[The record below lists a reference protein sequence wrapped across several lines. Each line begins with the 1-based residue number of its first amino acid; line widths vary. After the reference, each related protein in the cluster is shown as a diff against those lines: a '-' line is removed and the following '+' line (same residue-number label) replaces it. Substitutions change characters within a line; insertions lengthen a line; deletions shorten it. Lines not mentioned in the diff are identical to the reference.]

1 MTIVHMLDT
10 HLAEHLDQV
19 SAIVARKYA
28 PAFYSRASI
37 VVREF
42 YLSGRRFAWAAAPS
56 PRRSMAASPS
66 SPPSS
71 PCPSSSPTL
80 SSTPSL
86 VSLSRTSS
94 YSSAWSSDCD
104 EPMTPSAQCT
114 TAQPT
119 TLPPVPP
126 LSQKENLSRSL
137 PCKELGS
144 LSFPPVS
151 RSALC
156 PATWE
161 LNVLPVPAGSTYVP

>member
-10 HLAEHLDQV
+10 HLAEDLDQV

-42 YLSGRRFAWAAAPS
+42 YLSGRRFAWAAPLPS
-56 PRRSMAASPS
+56 LRRTMLSPS
-66 SPPSS
+66 QPPSLS
-71 PCPSSSPTL
+71 PSSSPTL

-86 VSLSRTSS
+86 ISLSRTSS

-104 EPMTPSAQCT
+104 EPMTPTPRCNV
-114 TAQPT
+114 QPT
-119 TLPPVPP
+119 PPMP
-126 LSQKENLSRSL
+126 LSQKENLVHSI
-137 PCKELGS
+137 PCKELGCLS
-144 LSFPPVS
+144 LPPVN
-151 RSALC
+151 RSALS

-161 LNVLPVPAGSTYVP
+161 LNVLPVPTGSTYMP